1 MHALSALL
9 IPPVLF
15 FALGAAAQAC
25 RSDLKFPA
33 DLTKALSIYL
43 LIGIGLHGGAELAH
57 AELSAAL
64 GAVFGAL
71 ALGTAL
77 PVIAYFMLVRLIRVA
92 PLDAAAIAAHYGSV
106 SAGTFLAAGAW
117 LQARGVAYESYPLIM
132 LAVMESPA
140 IVVGLLLAQA
150 ARRRSAPGTQAAP
163 GVAPRTLAGVIARAL
178 THGSVVLLLGSMLI
192 GAVAAPKAL
201 DAVLPFYQSIFL
213 GVLCLY
219 LLELGMVAAQ
229 RLGEF
234 GRVGARLALFG
245 VCMPLLG
252 GALGLALGHYALGL
266 GAGGSTLVAVLGA
279 SASYIA
285 VPPAMRLAVPEANP
299 SLYLTRSLGIT
310 FPFNIVLGIPLYYGA
325 AAWLSA

>member
-1 MHALSALL
+1 M
-9 IPPVLF
+9 
-15 FALGAAAQAC
+15 
-25 RSDLKFPA
+25 
-33 DLTKALSIYL
+33 
-43 LIGIGLHGGAELAH
+43 
-57 AELSAAL
+57 
-64 GAVFGAL
+64 
-71 ALGTAL
+71 
-77 PVIAYFMLVRLIRVA
+77 
-92 PLDAAAIAAHYGSV
+92 
-106 SAGTFLAAGAW
+106 
-117 LQARGVAYESYPLIM
+117 
-132 LAVMESPA
+132 
-140 IVVGLLLAQA
+140 
-150 ARRRSAPGTQAAP
+150 
-163 GVAPRTLAGVIARAL
+163 APRTLAGVIARAL

-252 GALGLALGHYALGL
+252 GALGL

-299 SLYLTRSLGIT
+299 SLYLTLSLGIT